1 MTPDEYLRELLAQ
14 QTFENDAL
22 ELKEV
27 RKRRK
32 EIEQVLRG
40 HFADSDPSIR
50 WAGSMAK
57 NTMIRESYDGDMTCY
72 FRHDDDAGG
81 ANLREIYENTEK
93 ALQGNYVVER
103 KASALRVKDPTTKL
117 TKGFAEDL
125 HIDVVPGRFTDDQDE
140 DVFLHRTTGEKERLK
155 TNLQVHIDHIRDSGV
170 TDAIRLLKLWRA
182 QNGLSAKTFVLEL
195 LVVKLLKTKKSSGLS
210 KQLEHAWTEFR
221 DNADSLCVE
230 DPANPQGN
238 DLKPMLDACRHELST
253 AARNTL
259 WQIENKGWEAVF
271 GPVVNEDEEVSDKK
285 ASLSAAAIH
294 VSDTRRPTKPWCR
307 NT

>member
-1 MTPDEYLRELLAQ
+1 MTPDEYLREILAQ
-14 QTFENDAL
+14 QTFENEAP

-32 EIEQVLRG
+32 EIEKLLRE
-40 HFADSDPSIR
+40 HFAESAPSIR

-57 NTMIRESYDGDMTCY
+57 NTMICESYDGDMTCY
-72 FRHDDDAGG
+72 FRNDDNAGG

-93 ALQGNYVVER
+93 ALQKNYVVER
-103 KASALRVKDPTTKL
+103 KASALRVKDPSTKP
-117 TKGFAEDL
+117 TKGFAQDL
-125 HIDVVPGRFTDDQDE
+125 HIDVVPGRFTDEHEE

-195 LVVKLLKTKKSSGLS
+195 LVVKLVKPKKSSSLP
-210 KQLEHAWTEFR
+210 KQLEHVWTEFR
-221 DNADSLCVE
+221 DNAGGLCVE
-230 DPANPQGN
+230 DPANPGGN
-238 DLKPMLDACRHELST
+238 DLKPMLDACRNELST

-271 GPVVNEDEEVSDKK
+271 GPVENEEKDADEKK

-294 VSDTRRPTKPWCR
+294 VSRPTKPWCR
-307 NT
+307 DA